1 MCGSMRRGERERE
14 GGMKGGKKGGAG
26 GTGGLN
32 SLI

>member
-1 MCGSMRRGERERE
+1 MRRGERERE